1 LNQKQRRVR
10 IGSSLFTTMKLKKNY
25 LDSTPVIKWDLDDFG
40 AWCKE
45 RSLGKAKMI
54 DHMKRSLER
63 CIRDENAPTEEKEKA
78 TKMLRELKSWKFV
91 KNQSGYFSTEK
102 LNRNK
107 YKLKSDRNVRI
118 SEMKNN
124 EPMTAAVEIHKRIAN
139 NVVKKVLFQESIKAN
154 QLQGPIEDPLNN
166 PFLASGSSCQKSI
179 NKTISAESNHVNI
192 SSDSDSGTI
201 MIENL
206 DDDNGMSS
214 GRKKTDFRR
223 EWFIGLGIKET
234 VLNHT
239 SNQWIVDAINVSYVL
254 LEYRK
259 LSIEKASENVMNDEA
274 EILITGIR
282 VMFNKSLWES
292 MFKDI
297 GNKFTSYELS
307 DRDIIKCHTMSKQIA
322 NNVKGRKS
330 LLRQWQREIEDDQE
344 DVVLEVFESMQVF
357 GLSFIK
363 YLSPE
368 ESNATIKE
376 DTFFHKYIA
385 PLLDVF
391 FAESNLFSCTWS
403 TNVLDTSA
411 YRKYNFDPILKG
423 KKPDFGIY
431 SSYKGKIMHL
441 LVVEVK
447 PPCKKNSDDLIK
459 LGNEMK
465 DIIDKCIDDEIN
477 IKNIVICGLLIE
489 GFQCNVFAMD
499 LEYEATYRLIFFGR
513 FYFPRSSYDLS
524 VLSRAIENLMR
535 VKDIV
540 VNSAELFH
548 QVVSEGGNHFP
559 DQSKMKRESFHT
571 SMRIPL

>member
-1 LNQKQRRVR
+1 
-10 IGSSLFTTMKLKKNY
+10 
-25 LDSTPVIKWDLDDFG
+25 
-40 AWCKE
+40 
-45 RSLGKAKMI
+45 
-54 DHMKRSLER
+54 
-63 CIRDENAPTEEKEKA
+63 
-78 TKMLRELKSWKFV
+78 
-91 KNQSGYFSTEK
+91 
-102 LNRNK
+102 
-107 YKLKSDRNVRI
+107 
-118 SEMKNN
+118 MKNN
-124 EPMTAAVEIHKRIAN
+124 EISIWNSHMTAAVEIHKRIAN
-139 NVVKKVLFQESIKAN
+139 NVVKKVLFQESIEAN
-154 QLQGPIEDPLNN
+154 QLQGPIEDPLDN

-192 SSDSDSGTI
+192 SSESDDETYNPELESSDSGTI

-234 VLNHT
+234 VLNNT
-239 SNQWIVDAINVSYVL
+239 SNQWIVDAINVSDVL

-259 LSIEKASENVMNDEA
+259 LSIEKASENVINDEA
-274 EILITGIR
+274 EILSLNHIFLLYEHSITGIR

-307 DRDIIKCHTMSKQIA
+307 DRDIIKCHTMSKIA

-330 LLRQWQREIEDDQE
+330 LLRQWQREIEDDHE
-344 DVVLEVFESMQVF
+344 DVVLEVFESI
-357 GLSFIK
+357 IK

-368 ESNATIKE
+368 ESNSTIKE

-403 TNVLDTSA
+403 TNVLDASA
-411 YRKYNFDPILKG
+411 YRKYNFDPLLKE

-499 LEYEATYRLIFFGR
+499 LEHEATYRLIFLGR

-535 VKDIV
+535 VKDII

-548 QVVSEGGNHFP
+548 QIVSEGGNHFP
-559 DQSKMKRESFHT
+559 DQSKMTFHT
-571 SMRIPL
+571 PMRIPL